1 MLRFLRGWVCVS
13 IVGDTP
19 ERFLNLC
26 RNRGLVLWNLMVGEC
41 GYFCCMYW
49 DDYQSCG
56 ELARK
61 AGVSVTCT
69 AEYGLRVYRKRYRYR
84 QAFFAACF
92 LLLFAIWFSSLHLW
106 EIRIENNQYYTDDQ
120 ILNCLKEHG
129 ITKGIWKKRID
140 CETLEQILRDTF
152 ERISWSAASVD
163 GTILNINIA
172 ENYGTLQ
179 AVMADTT
186 PGDLVAEMDGE
197 VESLVIRKGIAQVK
211 VGDMVTKGQVL
222 VSGSVPRHNDALEVT
237 GYEFVHAD
245 GDVMLKAA
253 ITYEDQV
260 ELEKAEKIY
269 TKEKGSV
276 YHLYVGGRNL
286 SIPTPVRLF
295 WDLADWGEKRFGNI
309 LHSISGEGK
318 EDSEHS
324 DPENFNSGDWDS
336 ADCTDIIGSG
346 YQEISLPEAGISL
359 YGYKEEKREYQIR
372 HTWITEKEAAGI
384 LQNKLNQFL
393 ENLQKNRDVVVENRV
408 RIYYDSVVYRADGEI
423 VLLRPQAG
431 YQSIDYSAYETE
443 NSPERH

>member
-13 IVGDTP
+13 IAGDTP

-92 LLLFAIWFSSLHLW
+92 LLLSAIWFSSLHLW

-129 ITKGIWKKRID
+129 ITKGIWKKRVD

-179 AVMADTT
+179 AVMADTP

-260 ELEKAEKIY
+260 ELERAEKIY

-276 YHLYVGGRNL
+276 YHLYVGGKNL

-295 WDLADWGEKRFGNI
+295 WDLADW
-309 LHSISGEGK
+309 
-318 EDSEHS
+318 
-324 DPENFNSGDWDS
+324 DS
-336 ADCTDIIGSG
+336 ADRTDIIGSG

-384 LQNKLNQFL
+384 LQNRLNQFL

-443 NSPERH
+443 TSPERH

>member
-26 RNRGLVLWNLMVGEC
+26 RNRGMVLWNLMVREC
-41 GYFCCMYW
+41 GYSCCMYW
-49 DDYQSCG
+49 DDYQSCSD
-56 ELARK
+56 LAQK
-61 AGVSVTCT
+61 AGVSVACT
-69 AEYGLRVYRKRYRYR
+69 EEYGLRVYRKRYQYR

-106 EIRIENNQYYTDDQ
+106 DIRIENNQYYTDDQ

-129 ITKGIWKKRID
+129 IAKGILKKRVD
-140 CETLEQILRDTF
+140 CESLEQLLRDTF
-152 ERISWSAASVD
+152 DRISWSAASVD

-186 PGDLVAEMDGE
+186 PGDLVAEMDGT
-197 VESLVIRKGIAQVK
+197 VDSLVIRKGVAQVK

-245 GDVMLKAA
+245 ADIMLKTS
-253 ITYEDQV
+253 IFYEDQI
-260 ELEKAEKIY
+260 ELEKLEKIY
-269 TKEKGSV
+269 TKEKGTV
-276 YHLYVGGRNL
+276 YHLYAAGRDF

-295 WDLADWGEKRFGNI
+295 WNLADWGK
-309 LHSISGEGK
+309 
-318 EDSEHS
+318 
-324 DPENFNSGDWDS
+324 
-336 ADCTDIIGSG
+336 AQIGSVDWIG
-346 YQEISLPEAGISL
+346 SVSWLGSAADQIGGVDQIGSDYGKISLPEAGISL
-359 YGYKEEKREYQIR
+359 YGYKEVKKEYQIR
-372 HTWITEKEAAGI
+372 HTWLSGEEAAAI
-384 LQNKLNQFL
+384 LQGKLNQFL

-443 NSPERH
+443 TQASEEEEQEEE